1 MTASVPFMITQDMK
15 RRLRDRGYTN
25 DDIAHLTPQQAHD
38 ILARERQEGSTPNDW
53 RVEITLFQKDNGP
66 LTKRITLATDGSVKS
81 DGSACLMARGVAQR
95 RHIGN
100 IGELAT
106 VIEGMRSNQAIA
118 LGALRADV
126 PDEVNV
132 VTKGRLNGQARTIA
146 RTAADINY
154 RKGVPALAL
163 IDFDTKGMPKEIAID
178 MELLGGFWPTLIS
191 VLPALRTVAH
201 LVRRSTSAGLFRADT
216 GAKLPGSSGLHVYVQ
231 VEDGAD
237 IERFSARPLLD
248 RRIWM
253 DDGRSGWANAGALPR

>member
-15 RRLRDRGYTN
+15 RRLRDRGHTD
-25 DDIAHLTPQQAHD
+25 DDIAHLTPKQAHD
-38 ILARERQEGSTPNDW
+38 ILATPENDW
-53 RVEITLFQKDNGP
+53 RVEITLLQKDNGP